1 VRFAVQALEGKRS
14 FDTGNGY
21 RDKGVDLNS
30 LTSVVREDDSPI
42 ASARSHETPTLSI
55 IVVNYRTRDMTLD
68 CLRTIVRET
77 RDTSYEI
84 LLVDNAS
91 NDGTIEIVRSE
102 MPAVRCL
109 PLPENVG
116 FARANNIAA
125 EKANGRLLLLLNP
138 DTLVLDGAI
147 DRLFAFSRQRPEA
160 RIWGG
165 QSLRAD
171 RSIDPTSCWRR
182 ITLWSVICKA
192 FGLSAAFPNKRL
204 FNPEAYAGWDRLTE
218 REVDIICGCF
228 MLVDRDMW
236 GALGGFDGTFFL
248 YGEEADLCLR
258 AATIGARPTFTP
270 SARIVHFG
278 GASEQVQT
286 DKIVR
291 GLSARAELIARY
303 LQPGARQVGLF
314 VNALLPLFRGFGY
327 RVAAQFSSNPRVR
340 ATAETWWAVWQR
352 RSAWRSGFTRQSQT

>member
-1 VRFAVQALEGKRS
+1 MVA
-14 FDTGNGY
+14 
-21 RDKGVDLNS
+21 
-30 LTSVVREDDSPI
+30 EDDS
-42 ASARSHETPTLSI
+42 SAGMTQSQAAPTLSI

-68 CLRTIVRET
+68 CLRSIVRET
-77 RDTSYEI
+77 KETSYEI

-91 NDGTIEIVRSE
+91 NDGTIEMVRSE

-109 PLPENVG
+109 PLAENVG

-138 DTLVLDGAI
+138 DTLVLDCGI

-171 RSIDPTSCWRR
+171 RSIDPTSCWGR
-182 ITLWSVICKA
+182 ITLWSTICKA
-192 FGLSAAFPNKRL
+192 FGLGAAFPDMRL

-228 MLVDRDMW
+228 MLIDRDTW
-236 GALGGFDGTFFL
+236 NALGGFDGTFFL
-248 YGEEADLCLR
+248 YGEEADFCLR
-258 AATIGARPTFTP
+258 AARIGARPTFTP
-270 SARIVHFG
+270 SATIIHFS

-286 DKIVR
+286 DKIIR
-291 GLSARAELIARY
+291 GLSARAELIARH
-303 LQPGARQVGLF
+303 LQPAARQLGLL
-314 VNALLPLFRGFGY
+314 VNALVPLVRGLGY
-327 RVAAQFSSNPRVR
+327 RVAMRFSRDPRVG
-340 ATAETWWAVWQR
+340 ATAETWWTVWQK
-352 RSAWRSGFTRQSQT
+352 RSAWRSGFTRQ

>member
-1 VRFAVQALEGKRS
+1 M
-14 FDTGNGY
+14 
-21 RDKGVDLNS
+21 NS
-30 LTSVVREDDSPI
+30 LSSVTSENDSSI
-42 ASARSHETPTLSI
+42 GLTRSHASPTLSI

-68 CLRTIVRET
+68 CLRSIIRET
-77 RDTSYEI
+77 KETSYEI

-91 NDGTIEIVRSE
+91 NDDTIEIVRSE

-116 FARANNIAA
+116 FARGNNIAA

-138 DTLVLDGAI
+138 DTLVVDRAI
-147 DRLFAFSRQRPEA
+147 DRLFAFSTQRPEA

-182 ITLWSVICKA
+182 ITLWSAICKA
-192 FGLSAAFPNKRL
+192 FGLSAAFPNRHV

-228 MLVDRDMW
+228 MLIDRDTW
-236 GALGGFDGTFFL
+236 NALGGFDGTFFL
-248 YGEEADLCLR
+248 YGEEADFCLR
-258 AATIGARPTFTP
+258 AARIGTRPTFTP
-270 SARIVHFG
+270 SATIVHFS

-286 DKIVR
+286 DKIIR
-291 GLSARAELIARY
+291 GLSARAELIARH
-303 LQPGARQVGLF
+303 LQPSARQLGLF
-314 VNALLPLFRGFGY
+314 VNELMPLVRGLGY
-327 RVAAQFSSNPRVR
+327 GAAAQFSRNPRVR
-340 ATAETWWAVWQR
+340 ATAATWWSVWQR
-352 RSAWRSGFTRQSQT
+352 RYAWRSGFTRR